1 MKYCIFASNASTVT
15 FDCKVLAVE
24 INLFSFLN
32 FLPLAPYIWK
42 RQFSEEKK
50 SEKCVASVCIWFL
63 KAENAFQIKKTFE
76 YSTGWVGGQRKK
88 IGEGLNK
95 VNRGEEAAAA
105 IHYLLQTWMYNT
117 NEQI

>member
-32 FLPLAPYIWK
+32 FLPLAPYKWK
-42 RQFSEEKK
+42 CQFSAEKK
-50 SEKCVASVCIWFL
+50 RKMCCECLYLVSKSRKCIL
-63 KAENAFQIKKTFE
+63 DKKTFE